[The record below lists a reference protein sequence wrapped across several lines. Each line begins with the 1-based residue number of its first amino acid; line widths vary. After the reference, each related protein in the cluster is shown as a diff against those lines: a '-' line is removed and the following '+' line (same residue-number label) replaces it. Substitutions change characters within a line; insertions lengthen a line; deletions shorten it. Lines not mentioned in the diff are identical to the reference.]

1 MQLPIYLDYMAT
13 TPVDPRV
20 KEKLDQCLTIDGNF
34 GNSFST
40 HIYGTR
46 AKDAIE
52 VARVQVADLINAL
65 PEEII
70 WTSCA
75 TEASNLALKGATKLY
90 SRKGKHII
98 SCKTEHKSVL
108 NPLKYLESQGFEVT
122 YLEPEANGLIDL
134 NNLEAA
140 IRPDTILVS
149 IAFVNSEIGVIQD
162 LDAIGKL
169 IKPKGIIF
177 HVDAVQAAGKTPIDL
192 QQLPVDLMAFSAHK
206 VYGPK
211 GIGCLYVRHQPQR
224 IRIEPQMHGG
234 GHELG
239 MRSGTLP
246 THQIVAMGEAFA
258 IAHKEQQQECER
270 IHNLQQKLW
279 YELQNLGGV
288 EINGDLDLRVPH
300 NLNVCFDGINGEDLI
315 PGLTDI
321 AVSAG
326 SACTTLSTE
335 PSHVLKAIGLSN
347 LQAFSSIRISLGRY
361 TTESEIDHAAEHIKQ
376 VVTKLRSNK

>member
-20 KEKLDQCLTIDGNF
+20 KDKMDQCLTIDGNF
-34 GNSFST
+34 GNSFSA

-52 VARVQVADLINAL
+52 AARAQVAGLINAL

-75 TEASNLALKGATKLY
+75 TEASNLALKGATKFY

-98 SCKTEHKSVL
+98 SCQTEHKSVL
-108 NPLKYLESQGFEVT
+108 NPLKYLENQGFEVT
-122 YLEPEANGLIDL
+122 YLEPEPNGLIDL
-134 NNLEAA
+134 GELEDA

-192 QQLPVDLMAFSAHK
+192 QQLPVDMMAFSAHK

-211 GIGCLYVRHQPQR
+211 GVGCLYARHQPQR
-224 IRIEPQMHGG
+224 IRLEPQMHGG

-279 YELQNLGGV
+279 HELQNLGGV
-288 EINGDLDLRVPH
+288 YLNGDLDQRVPH
-300 NLNVCFDGINGEDLI
+300 NLSLRFDGIKGEDLI
-315 PGLTDI
+315 PRLTDI

-335 PSHVLKAIGLSN
+335 ASHVLKAIGLSN
-347 LQAFSSIRISLGRY
+347 LQAFSSMRISLGRF
-361 TTESEIDHAAEHIKQ
+361 TTEAEIDYAAEHIKQ
-376 VVTKLRSNK
+376 VITKLRSQK

>member
-1 MQLPIYLDYMAT
+1 MRLPIYLDYMAT

-34 GNSFST
+34 GNSFSS
-40 HIYGTR
+40 HVYGTR

-65 PEEII
+65 PDEII

-75 TEASNLALKGATKLY
+75 TEANNLALKGVAKFY

-98 SCKTEHKSVL
+98 SCQTEHKSVL
-108 NPLKYLESQGFEVT
+108 KPLKHLESQGFDVT
-122 YLEPEANGLIDL
+122 YLQPESTGLIDIKKL
-134 NNLEAA
+134 KEA

-162 LDAIGKL
+162 LGAIGRL

-192 QQLPVDLMAFSAHK
+192 QELPVDLMAFSAHK

-211 GIGCLYVRHQPQR
+211 GIGCLYVRHEPQR
-224 IRIEPQMHGG
+224 IRLEPQMHGG

-246 THQIVAMGEAFA
+246 THQIVAMGEAFK
-258 IAHKEQQQECER
+258 IAKEEQQQDCQR
-270 IHNLQQKLW
+270 IQELQQKL
-279 YELQNLGGV
+279 LQKLQAIGGV
-288 EINGDLDLRVPH
+288 HINGGLTSRVPH
-300 NLNVCFDGINGEDLI
+300 NLNIQFDGIKGEDLI
-315 PGLTDI
+315 PNLTDI

-326 SACTTLSTE
+326 SACTTLGTE
-335 PSHVLKAIGLSN
+335 PSYVLKAIGLSN
-347 LQAFSSIRISLGRY
+347 LQVFNSMRISLGRF
-361 TTESEIDHAAEHIKQ
+361 TTEEEINHAAEHIKQ
-376 VVTKLRSNK
+376 VVTDLRSQA

>member
-20 KEKLDQCLTIDGNF
+20 KDKMDQCLTIDGNF
-34 GNSFST
+34 GNSFSA

-52 VARVQVADLINAL
+52 AARAQVAALINAL

-75 TEASNLALKGATKLY
+75 TEASNLALKGATKFY

-98 SCKTEHKSVL
+98 SCQTEHKSVL
-108 NPLKYLESQGFEVT
+108 NPLKYLESQDFEVT
-122 YLEPEANGLIDL
+122 YLEPEPNGLIDL
-134 NNLEAA
+134 GKLEDA
-140 IRPDTILVS
+140 IRPDTILIS

-192 QQLPVDLMAFSAHK
+192 QHLSVDMMAFSAHK

-211 GIGCLYVRHQPQR
+211 GVGCLYARHQPQR
-224 IRIEPQMHGG
+224 IRLEPQMHGG

-258 IAHKEQQQECER
+258 IAHNEQQQECEQ

-279 YELQNLGGV
+279 HELQNLGGV
-288 EINGDLDLRVPH
+288 YLNGDLDQRVPH
-300 NLNVCFDGINGEDLI
+300 NLSLRFDGIKGENLI
-315 PGLTDI
+315 PQLIDV

-335 PSHVLKAIGLSN
+335 ASHVLKAIGLSN
-347 LQAFSSIRISLGRY
+347 LQAFSSMRISLGRF
-361 TTESEIDHAAEHIKQ
+361 TTEAEIDHAAEHIKQ
-376 VVTKLRSNK
+376 VITKLRSQK